1 MLHNRAPLYRKGTG
15 KEHVHRSH
23 FVCEFTGQTAGD
35 SGIQVHCFGNA
46 SREIPEVADYGLLF
60 ILTILID
67 LFNIGRGHSAN
78 SFLICLGETDTSSGR
93 GGADILVNTV
103 RRINL
108 LRNGIRFGVRNRGF
122 SCIRISGVMETALS
136 ETAAVLFHLIFY
148 VFTPVTITHNYLW
161 LLGNTVVVPIEC
173 LLRFFCL
180 RGELLRRD
188 SIGAKVAVRSVTVQ
202 HIGEIFNL
210 VHIISGE

>member
-1 MLHNRAPLYRKGTG
+1 MMIW
-15 KEHVHRSH
+15 E
-23 FVCEFTGQTAGD
+23 
-35 SGIQVHCFGNA
+35 A
-46 SREIPEVADYGLLF
+46 S
-60 ILTILID
+60 
-67 LFNIGRGHSAN
+67 
-78 SFLICLGETDTSSGR
+78 DTSSGR

-108 LRNGIRFGVRNRGF
+108 LRDSIRFSVRNKGF
-122 SCIRISGVMETALS
+122 GCIRISGVMETALS

-148 VFTPVTITHNYLW
+148 VFTTVTITHNCLW
-161 LLGNTVVVPIEC
+161 LLGNTVIVPVKC
-173 LLRFFCL
+173 LLRLFCL

-188 SIGAKVAVRSVTVQ
+188 SIGAKVVVRSVAVQ